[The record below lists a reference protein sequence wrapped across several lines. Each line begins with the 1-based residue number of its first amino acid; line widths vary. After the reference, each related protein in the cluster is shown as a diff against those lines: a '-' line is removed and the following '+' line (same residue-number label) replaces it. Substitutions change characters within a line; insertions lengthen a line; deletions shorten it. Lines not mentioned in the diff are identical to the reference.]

1 MPISSS
7 LDATRLSLIL
17 DAIPVPVFV
26 KDKTSRFVAMN
37 KACEDHWGIAFQ
49 SIEMTDGRAFFPEN
63 QMIGFLEK
71 DREIFR
77 VGKSIDFEE
86 RVWNHKLQQNRVSR
100 TFKYPLY
107 DSAANPALLVCV
119 LVDITAE
126 KDAMESLRHS
136 EEKLRSLYE
145 MAPLGI
151 ALTTMSGKYIEFNEA
166 FSHIC
171 GYSQEELR
179 ALDYWKLT
187 PPEYAGQ
194 EAEQLK
200 SMAATGRYG
209 PYEKEY
215 VHKSGTRIPLRLNGM
230 LVTGAD
236 DAPYIWSIVEDISER
251 KKAEEEIQ
259 RLLERVE
266 FATEAGK
273 VGIWEYR
280 IEPDELIWDARM
292 FDLYGIEKT
301 DVAQK
306 LDRWKESIH
315 PTDRAAVET
324 HYEETVRTRT
334 FFDTEFRIRRPD
346 GETRHIRAKAAIVCD
361 ESGKPSRMVGTNWD
375 VTELRILALQLER
388 EKDIANKANQAKS
401 DLLATMS
408 HELRTP
414 LNAIVGFSD
423 LMLSNA
429 VAPLGSPKYMEYT
442 RHIHSSGELLSGL
455 IEGLLDLARVES
467 GNVSM
472 ASDWFDVNALVEEC
486 IQIFRISWVEQLPE
500 IRMEMNVTDVRL
512 NADRRSVT
520 RVLLNLLSNAAKN
533 TPHDGTISVCLQ
545 SGVGGLSIVV
555 ADTGVGISPENLSK
569 LGARFVRIE
578 NDRAQKKEGTGLGL
592 FICQSLVERHGG
604 SLSIASEIGCGTTV
618 TVQLPP
624 ERITYVPS
632 SELVS

>member
-1 MPISSS
+1 
-7 LDATRLSLIL
+7 
-17 DAIPVPVFV
+17 
-26 KDKTSRFVAMN
+26 
-37 KACEDHWGIAFQ
+37 
-49 SIEMTDGRAFFPEN
+49 
-63 QMIGFLEK
+63 
-71 DREIFR
+71 
-77 VGKSIDFEE
+77 
-86 RVWNHKLQQNRVSR
+86 
-100 TFKYPLY
+100 
-107 DSAANPALLVCV
+107 
-119 LVDITAE
+119 
-126 KDAMESLRHS
+126 
-136 EEKLRSLYE
+136 
-145 MAPLGI
+145 
-151 ALTTMSGKYIEFNEA
+151 
-166 FSHIC
+166 
-171 GYSQEELR
+171 
-179 ALDYWKLT
+179 
-187 PPEYAGQ
+187 
-194 EAEQLK
+194 
-200 SMAATGRYG
+200 
-209 PYEKEY
+209 
-215 VHKSGTRIPLRLNGM
+215 
-230 LVTGAD
+230 
-236 DAPYIWSIVEDISER
+236 
-251 KKAEEEIQ
+251 
-259 RLLERVE
+259 
-266 FATEAGK
+266 
-273 VGIWEYR
+273 
-280 IEPDELIWDARM
+280 
-292 FDLYGIEKT
+292 
-301 DVAQK
+301 
-306 LDRWKESIH
+306 
-315 PTDRAAVET
+315 
-324 HYEETVRTRT
+324 
-334 FFDTEFRIRRPD
+334 
-346 GETRHIRAKAAIVCD
+346 
-361 ESGKPSRMVGTNWD
+361 
-375 VTELRILALQLER
+375 
-388 EKDIANKANQAKS
+388 
-401 DLLATMS
+401 MS